1 MSFYLLHPSTLK
13 NTITNKKKNS
23 MKNKIFNNPLK
34 SGSLLSLAMSLTLVS
49 GASMAK
55 ISTEDAAKLSNEL
68 TPMGAVRDAN
78 ADGSI
83 PKWTG
88 GIKELPKGFTKG
100 DHHLDP
106 YPTDSVKYTVT
117 SKNLAQ
123 YQSLLTPGQ
132 VKLFETY
139 PDTYKMNVFQTR
151 RSASYPEH
159 VYQESINNATRT
171 ELVEEGN
178 GITKAAVGIP
188 FPIPENG
195 IEAIWNHILRYRGEA
210 VTRQGGQAAPTASG
224 DYTYL
229 GFDEKLML
237 PYNVKGAS
245 AEELQATNIL
255 FKFKQKVTE
264 PARLAG
270 TALLVHETMDQIK
283 TPRQAWTYN
292 TGQRRVR
299 RAPNVAYDAPGTGS
313 DGLRTTDDFDMFN
326 GAPDRYTWTLKG
338 KQELLIPYNDY
349 RLHSSDVKY
358 KDILQPGHINPD
370 LVRYEKHRV
379 WVVEANLKSTTRH
392 TYKKRVFFID
402 EDSWQIAVTDIYDN
416 RDELYRVGV
425 AHGINYYEVPTQWST
440 LEVFHDLQ
448 SRRYIAMGLD
458 NETDMYDFSVSLKD
472 KNFTPSALRR
482 EGRR

>member
-1 MSFYLLHPSTLK
+1 MKISLKRLTLA
-13 NTITNKKKNS
+13 S
-23 MKNKIFNNPLK
+23 VAV
-34 SGSLLSLAMSLTLVS
+34 SLAMVSTATLAKVS
-49 GASMAK
+49 P
-55 ISTEDAAKLSNEL
+55 TEVAKLSKEL
-68 TPMGAVRDAN
+68 TPIGAVRTAN
-78 ADGSI
+78 KDGSI
-83 PKWTG
+83 PAWNG
-88 GIKELPKGFTKG
+88 GITSVPAGYTVG
-100 DHHLDP
+100 DHHIDP
-106 YPTDSVKYTVT
+106 FSTDKVKYTITAANVGEY
-117 SKNLAQ
+117 KAM
-123 YQSLLTPGQ
+123 LTPGQ

-139 PDTYKMNVFQTR
+139 PDTYKMHVYQSR

-159 VYQESINNATRT
+159 VYQASIDNAGRT
-171 ELVEEGN
+171 ELVEGGN
-178 GITKAAVGIP
+178 GIVNAAVGIP
-188 FPIPENG
+188 FPVPSDG
-195 IEAIWNHILRYRGEA
+195 LEAIWNHILRYRGEA
-210 VTRQGGQAAPTASG
+210 LTREGGQAAPTASG

-229 GFDEKLML
+229 GFDDQLMI
-237 PYNVKGAS
+237 PYGVKGAS
-245 AEELQATNIL
+245 ADKLKETNIL

-270 TALLVHETMDQIK
+270 TALLVHETMNQIQ

-299 RAPNVAYDAPGTGS
+299 RAPNVAYDTPGTAS

-326 GAPDRYTWTLKG
+326 GAPNRYNWTLKG

-349 RLHSSDVKY
+349 RLHSDSLKY
-358 KDILQPGHINPD
+358 ADILMPGHINPEH
-370 LVRYEKHRV
+370 VRYEKHRV
-379 WVVEANLKSTTRH
+379 WVVEANLKSDTRH

-425 AHGINYYEVPTQWST
+425 AHGLNYYEVPTQWST

-458 NETDMYDFSVSLKD
+458 NEAKMYDFSAELDDIS
-472 KNFTPSALRR
+472 FTSSALRR

>member
-1 MSFYLLHPSTLK
+1 MKNILK
-13 NTITNKKKNS
+13 SS
-23 MKNKIFNNPLK
+23 MKKAT
-34 SGSLLSLAMSLTLVS
+34 LLSIAVTVALASTATS
-49 GASMAK
+49 AK
-55 ISTEDAAKLSNEL
+55 ISSEEAKKLSKDL
-68 TPMGAVRDAN
+68 TPFGAVRAAN

-83 PKWTG
+83 PQWTG
-88 GIKELPKGFTKG
+88 GITAAPAGYSVG

-106 YPTDSVKYTVT
+106 FSGDKAQYTVT
-117 SKNLAQ
+117 AQNLDQ
-123 YQSLLTPGQ
+123 YKALLTPGQ
-132 VKLFETY
+132 IKLFETY
-139 PDTYKMNVFQTR
+139 PDTYKMNIYQSR

-159 VYQESINNATRT
+159 VYSASIANATKA
-171 ELVEEGN
+171 ELVEGGN
-178 GITKAAVGIP
+178 GIIQASVGIP
-188 FPIPENG
+188 FPVPKDGLEV
-195 IEAIWNHILRYRGEA
+195 IWNHILRYRGEKI
-210 VTRQGGQAAPTASG
+210 TRQGGQAAPTASG
-224 DYTYL
+224 DYTYM
-229 GFDEKLML
+229 GFDDRLL
-237 PYNVKGAS
+237 IPYGVKGAK
-245 AEELQATNIL
+245 AEDLQETNIL

-299 RAPNVAYDAPGTGS
+299 RAPNVAYDAPGTAS

-326 GAPDRYTWTLKG
+326 GAPNRYTWTLKG

-349 RLHSSDVKY
+349 RLHSDGLKY
-358 KDILQPGHINPD
+358 DEILQPGHINPE

-379 WVVEANLKSTTRH
+379 WVVEANLKSETRH

-402 EDSWQIAVTDIYDN
+402 EDSWQVAVTDIYDN

-458 NETDMYDFSVSLKD
+458 NEASMYDFSANLKD
-472 KNFTPSALRR
+472 VEFTSSALRR